1 MGWRVAR
8 PGSAAVIVAVD
19 PSVRSP
25 GVAVIERG
33 ELVGAA
39 RLPFSAKIDERGERA
54 RQVAALIAAW
64 VRPRTL
70 GGGVSLVVYEWPQI
84 YRASK
89 SKGDPNDL
97 IALAAVGAGVAAFL
111 AADEIRT
118 PTPHEWI
125 GNLPKAT
132 KGDPWKSPR
141 AMRIAS
147 RLSPAERARV
157 PDSHDAID
165 AVGLALWAA
174 GRLTA
179 RRVLPGAT

>member
-1 MGWRVAR
+1 
-8 PGSAAVIVAVD
+8 VIVAVD

-25 GVAVIERG
+25 GAAVIDHRG
-33 ELVGAA
+33 ILVAA
-39 RLPFSAKIDERGERA
+39 TAFKIDTPFSDEDRGTRA
-54 RQVAALIAAW
+54 RHVARVIFAW
-64 VRPRTL
+64 YRGCDFRPRELTA
-70 GGGVSLVVYEWPQI
+70 VYEWPQI

-97 IALAAVGAGVAAFL
+97 VALAAVGTLVAEMIN
-111 AADEIRT
+111 ADRDLS
-118 PTPHEWI
+118 PKPAEWI
-125 GNLPKAT
+125 GNLPKVT

-165 AVGLALWAA
+165 AVGLALFAA
-174 GRLTA
+174 GRLDQ